1 MPKPTRNDILLGLAV
16 GVFFGASP
24 FTPTALESSILF
36 GAAAAAAIVAWRV
49 WQRVRH
55 PHADEPPAPRI
66 HVPISAGGAL
76 AAFALTATPTAVWLY
91 RDWTGN
97 VWDNA
102 HGMLVPVAIAY
113 MVYKTLRREDDTAT
127 ESSPWGLAFLGIG
140 LSLMVAESALQTR
153 FLGAIGVVLCLPGLS
168 LVFLGA
174 RRTRKLTLPFVLGV
188 FMIPV
193 PVDFATHLYLREI
206 TAVSVAPILSQLGI
220 PVLREGTVLVLPN
233 ATFLVAD
240 ECSGFSA
247 LYAAV
252 GASIVLAATARAL
265 PRRILLLLA
274 AFPLAVLCNVM
285 RVTVLV
291 GLANRFGLG
300 LLDTPFHAA
309 SGVATFWAVLVLL
322 FAIADRDGLRESYA

>member
-16 GVFFGASP
+16 GLFVAVSP
-24 FTPTALESSILF
+24 FAPTAWEPSLAF
-36 GAAAAAAIVAWRV
+36 AAVAAVATIAWRI
-49 WQRVRH
+49 WQRRE
-55 PHADEPPAPRI
+55 PRPDEPLAPKL
-66 HVPISAGGAL
+66 HVPVPVWGAF
-76 AAFALTATPTAVWLY
+76 AAFALTATPTAIWLY

-97 VWDNA
+97 VWNNA
-102 HGMLVPVAIAY
+102 HGMLVPVAIGY

-127 ESSPWGLAFLGIG
+127 ESSPWGLLFLAIG

-153 FLGAIGVVLCLPGLS
+153 FLGAVGMLICLPGLS
-168 LVFLGA
+168 LAFLGA

-188 FMIPV
+188 FMVPV
-193 PVDFATHLYLREI
+193 PIGLATHLYLREI
-206 TAVSVAPILSQLGI
+206 TALSVAPILSQLGI

-233 ATFLVAD
+233 ATFLVAN

-252 GASIVLAATARAL
+252 GISIVLAATARTHT
-265 PRRILLLLA
+265 RRILLLLA
-274 AFPLAVLCNVM
+274 ALPLAILCNVA
-285 RVTVLV
+285 RVTLLV

-300 LLDTPFHAA
+300 LLDTPFHTA

-322 FAIADRDGLRESYA
+322 FAIADRDGLRDAYA